1 MGALHSGPPASRRL
15 PWRRPAATPA
25 PARARRPRGSRRG
38 RRRSALAVL
47 VLLAAP
53 ALQAALPQWAREAA
67 AMPVPAQPSSTK
79 AVVLLD
85 EQALTVAGQVTTRH
99 RRVLKILTPAGR
111 ELAYTAVYY
120 EKTGKVLSM
129 RGWVVD
135 PKGDVQEI
143 RQRDAAE
150 ASATSFELYSDTK
163 VKVLQAENVD
173 VGSIVAFETEQRE
186 QPYENSALWRFQGT
200 LPVLRAR
207 FSLATPLPYETKW
220 VRWTPPE
227 NATGPS
233 WELRDIPAIAD
244 EPRMPGASSLAGWMG
259 VSWVRNRTWSDV
271 AAWFATLASTR
282 LASTPELAA
291 KSKELGD
298 LRACARFAQRDV
310 RYVAV
315 EIGIGG
321 YQPHHA
327 ADVFRNRFGDCK
339 DKATLLR
346 TMLKERGIDS
356 HYVLVHTTRGV
367 TEPSFPTIAAFNHVI
382 VAIREN
388 GKLTYFDPTST
399 TTPYGLLPSYLQ
411 GSRGLLVKDDGGELV
426 ELPLHPPEASEL
438 RRAARLKL
446 DEQGALRGTIEETR
460 TGLIAADFRDYLQ
473 PLNAAERVRF
483 VEQTLAHHLG
493 NHTTSDV
500 QIEQLDDPAA
510 PLVIRYSIVAT
521 DYATRVADLLVVR
534 PRVVG
539 AKGESPI
546 AADRKTPY
554 VTEGP
559 SLQTDDVEIAMPAAV
574 ALDELPKPVELKT
587 PYVDYSSASSFENG
601 VLKYRRRYTMKV
613 LTVPPAEVGALNQAF
628 AKVMADERASAVF
641 K

>member
-1 MGALHSGPPASRRL
+1 
-15 PWRRPAATPA
+15 
-25 PARARRPRGSRRG
+25 
-38 RRRSALAVL
+38 V
-47 VLLAAP
+47 
-53 ALQAALPQWAREAA
+53 REAA
-67 AMPVPAQPSSTK
+67 ATPVPPQPSTVK

-85 EQALTVAGQVTTRH
+85 EQALTVDGQLTTRR
-99 RRVLKILTPAGR
+99 RRVMKILKPEGR
-111 ELAYTAVYY
+111 ELAYTAAYY

-129 RGWVVD
+129 RGWVLEASGKVH
-135 PKGDVQEI
+135 DVRE
-143 RQRDAAE
+143 REAAE

-163 VKVLQAENVD
+163 VKVLQAEDANVGD
-173 VGSIVAFETEQRE
+173 VVAFETEQRE
-186 QPYENSALWRFQGT
+186 KPYEDRALWRFQGT

-207 FSLATPLPYETKW
+207 FSLATSLPYETKW
-220 VRWTPPE
+220 VRWTPP
-227 NATGPS
+227 ADAAGPS
-233 WELRDIPAIAD
+233 WELRDIPAIED
-244 EPRMPGASSLAGWMG
+244 EPRMPSASSLAGWMG
-259 VSWVRNRTWSDV
+259 VSWDRRRTWSDV
-271 AAWFATLASTR
+271 ASWFAMLASTR

-291 KSKELGD
+291 KAKELGD
-298 LRACARFAQRDV
+298 LRACARFAQLDV

-346 TMLKERGIDS
+346 TMLKERGIES
-356 HYVLVHTTRGV
+356 HYVLVHTTRGM

-382 VAIREN
+382 VAVREN
-388 GKLTYFDPTST
+388 GKLTFFDPTST
-399 TTPYGLLPSYLQ
+399 TTPYGQLPSYLQ
-411 GSRGLLVKDDGGELV
+411 ASRGLLVTDNGGELV
-426 ELPLHPPEASEL
+426 DLPSHPPETSEL
-438 RRAARLKL
+438 RRVARMKL
-446 DEQGALRGTIEETR
+446 DEQGVLRGTIEETR
-460 TGLIAADFRDYLQ
+460 TGSLAAEFRGYLQ

-483 VEQTLAHHLG
+483 VEQFLAHHLG

-500 QIEQLDDPAA
+500 RIEQLEDVSV
-510 PLVIRYSIVAT
+510 PLVIRYSIVAN

-539 AKGESPI
+539 AKGESLI
-546 AADRKTPY
+546 DVKRTHAY

-559 SLQTDDVEIAMPAAV
+559 SLHTDDVEIAMPATA

-587 PYVDYSSASSFENG
+587 PHVDYTSASSFENG
-601 VLKYRRRYTMKV
+601 VLKYRRRYVMKA

-628 AKVMADERASAVF
+628 AKVVADERASAVF